1 MPLIEFIKRNAI
13 FIILSRKKSID
24 LHMSNLNAF
33 VDSLKILEL
42 AHWLFMQRTKEES
55 IKLIFR
61 NGFIYDK

>member
-1 MPLIEFIKRNAI
+1 
-13 FIILSRKKSID
+13 
-24 LHMSNLNAF
+24 MSNLNAF